1 MAEPQA
7 PTLTEWR
14 LDLQRWMET
23 RGTYSVRDLLALH
36 LLAHAEV
43 TRSLEAIAGL
53 RKLHDTPTP

>member
-1 MAEPQA
+1 MPEPQE
-7 PTLTEWR
+7 PTLTELR

-23 RGTYSVRDLLALH
+23 RGFCRVRDLLALH

-43 TRSLEAIAGL
+43 TRSLESIAGL